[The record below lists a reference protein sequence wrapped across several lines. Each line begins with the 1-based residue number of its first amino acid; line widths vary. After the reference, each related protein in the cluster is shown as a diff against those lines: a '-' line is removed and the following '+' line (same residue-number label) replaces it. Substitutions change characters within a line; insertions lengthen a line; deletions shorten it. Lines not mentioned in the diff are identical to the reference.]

1 MRDDLDLQ
9 AKLIT
14 MYSTGG
20 RHYRTWEHIQH
31 CFRELDLLQKSDTE
45 EKKLLQN
52 YEWMAIEFAIMFHD
66 VIYDPKDVTGNNEY
80 TSANM
85 AARFLYGMNAGD
97 VRESWTKM
105 ADLTVKMI
113 EATRNHKSHQND
125 TLAIKVFLDIDLAIL
140 GQPFEVYH
148 EYTKNIMKEYAWV
161 PRTHFLKAR
170 EQILRGWL
178 ESDRIYY
185 TEYFRGLYETQARA
199 NIQSELDHLYSI
211 R

>member
-1 MRDDLDLQ
+1 M
-9 AKLIT
+9 
-14 MYSTGG
+14 S
-20 RHYRTWEHIQH
+20 EV
-31 CFRELDLLQKSDTE
+31 E
-45 EKKLLQN
+45 EKKLIEN
-52 YEWMAIEFAIMFHD
+52 YELLAIEYAIAFHD
-66 VIYDPKDVTGNNEY
+66 AIYDPKDVTGNNEY
-80 TSANM
+80 QSAAM
-85 AARFLYGMNAGD
+85 AARFLYGMEAGT
-97 VRESWTKM
+97 VREQWLKM

-113 EATRNHKSHQND
+113 EGTQNHKTHSGES
-125 TLAIKVFLDIDLAIL
+125 LAFKIFLDIDLSIL
-140 GQPFEVYH
+140 GQSFEVYH